1 MVDFFFFQ
9 SAVRPVL
16 LDKIVALRNVLA
28 WISQVLIIG
37 LTFTPTFWR
46 FKKPIC
52 PKIPVYLIIRT
63 FSEALPLKNHLQL
76 NFQSFNFESSL
87 QEGLDAMGFDN
98 PTPIQEKAI
107 PVILDGKDLIACAQ
121 TGTGKTA
128 AFVLPILNKISKSG
142 SSTLNTLILAPTREL
157 AIQIDQQIQ
166 GFSYFLG
173 VSSVPIYGGG
183 DGIVWEQQ
191 KKALETG
198 AEIVV
203 ATPGRLI
210 ALLAGGKI
218 DLSTLEHLVLDEA
231 DRMMDMGFSDDIL
244 KIVNFLPQKRQTIL
258 FSATMP
264 PKIRQFSMKIL
275 NKPEEISI
283 AIGKTASGVTQSMY
297 SVYDTQK
304 EELVRHILSQKNYE
318 AVIVF
323 CSTKDKVKALHKAL
337 RKSFDIEAFHSDLE
351 QVEREKIMSAF
362 KNRKVKIL
370 VGTDIISRGIDV
382 VGIELVINYDT
393 PGDPEDYVHRVG
405 RTARADAK
413 GEAITF
419 VNPKDQPKF
428 VRIEQLIGMSV
439 TQNPLPAQMEKGPS
453 FVGEKVKETAPT
465 SGSSTSP
472 LKKKKKKKKS
482 PSSSSSLPPRPYAER
497 TAEPL
502 PTVAVSEQEV
512 SVNKYGQR
520 KNVIEP

>member
-1 MVDFFFFQ
+1 
-9 SAVRPVL
+9 
-16 LDKIVALRNVLA
+16 
-28 WISQVLIIG
+28 
-37 LTFTPTFWR
+37 
-46 FKKPIC
+46 
-52 PKIPVYLIIRT
+52 
-63 FSEALPLKNHLQL
+63 
-76 NFQSFNFESSL
+76 
-87 QEGLDAMGFDN
+87 MGFDT
-98 PTPIQEKAI
+98 PTPIQEMAI
-107 PVILDGKDLIACAQ
+107 PVILSGKDLIACAQ

-128 AFVLPILNKISKSG
+128 AFVLPILNKITKSG
-142 SSTLNTLILAPTREL
+142 TSSLNTLILAPTREL

-183 DGIVWEQQ
+183 DGIVWDQQ

-244 KIVNFLPQKRQTIL
+244 KIVNYLPQTRQTIL

-323 CSTKDKVKALHKAL
+323 CSTKDKVKALHKTL

-439 TQNPLPAQMEKGPS
+439 TQNPLPAQMEKGPAYTGGAPKVSTPSTTSASNTSDPS
-453 FVGEKVKETAPT
+453 F
-465 SGSSTSP
+465 
-472 LKKKKKKKKS
+472 KKKKKKKKKKPSNSSGEPKTYAAAPKSDAPAVNEPKTEAS
-482 PSSSSSLPPRPYAER
+482 PS
-497 TAEPL
+497 
-502 PTVAVSEQEV
+502 
-512 SVNKYGQR
+512 KYGQR
-520 KNVIEP
+520 RNVIDSDLPQ

>member
-1 MVDFFFFQ
+1 
-9 SAVRPVL
+9 
-16 LDKIVALRNVLA
+16 
-28 WISQVLIIG
+28 
-37 LTFTPTFWR
+37 
-46 FKKPIC
+46 
-52 PKIPVYLIIRT
+52 
-63 FSEALPLKNHLQL
+63 
-76 NFQSFNFESSL
+76 
-87 QEGLDAMGFDN
+87 MGFDT
-98 PTPIQEKAI
+98 PTPIQEMAI
-107 PVILDGKDLIACAQ
+107 PVILTGKDLIACAQ

-128 AFVLPILNKISKSG
+128 AFVLPILNKITKSG
-142 SSTLNTLILAPTREL
+142 TSTLNTLILAPTREL

-183 DGIVWEQQ
+183 DGIVWDQQ
-191 KKALETG
+191 KRALETG

-244 KIVNFLPQKRQTIL
+244 KIVNYLPQNRQTIL

-318 AVIVF
+318 AVIIF

-453 FVGEKVKETAPT
+453 FVGEKAKPTTTAQVA
-465 SGSSTSP
+465 SSP
-472 LKKKKKKKKS
+472 AKKKKKKKKKPTQGATPERSKTADLPKGEPS
-482 PSSSSSLPPRPYAER
+482 PVK
-497 TAEPL
+497 EPQ
-502 PTVAVSEQEV
+502 SEAGP
-512 SVNKYGQR
+512 SKYGQR

>member
-1 MVDFFFFQ
+1 M
-9 SAVRPVL
+9 
-16 LDKIVALRNVLA
+16 
-28 WISQVLIIG
+28 
-37 LTFTPTFWR
+37 
-46 FKKPIC
+46 
-52 PKIPVYLIIRT
+52 
-63 FSEALPLKNHLQL
+63 

-87 QEGLDAMGFDN
+87 QEGLDAMGFDQ
-98 PTPIQEKAI
+98 PTPIQQMAI
-107 PVILDGKDLIACAQ
+107 PVILEGKDLIACAQ

-183 DGIVWEQQ
+183 DGVIWEQQ

-210 ALLAGGKI
+210 ALLAGGKM

-244 KIVNFLPQKRQTIL
+244 KIVNYLPQKRQTIL

-283 AIGKTASGVTQSMY
+283 AIGKTAEGVTQSMY

-304 EELVRHILSQKNYE
+304 EELVRHILSQKAYE
-318 AVIVF
+318 AVIIF
-323 CSTKDKVKALHKAL
+323 CSTKDKVKALYKVL
-337 RKSFDIEAFHSDLE
+337 KKGFDVEAFHSDLE
-351 QVEREKIMSAF
+351 QMEREKIMSAF
-362 KNRKVKIL
+362 KNKAVKIL
-370 VGTDIISRGIDV
+370 IGTDIISRGIDV

-393 PGDPEDYVHRVG
+393 PSDPEDYVHRVG
-405 RTARADAK
+405 RTARADK
-413 GEAITF
+413 EGEAITF
-419 VNPKDQPKF
+419 VNPKDQHKF
-428 VRIEQLIGMSV
+428 VRIEKLIGMSV
-439 TQNPLPAQMEKGPS
+439 TQNPLPESMDKGPDYA
-453 FVGEKVKETAPT
+453 GDKPKKEF
-465 SGSSTSP
+465 SSLIPDRS
-472 LKKKKKKKKS
+472 KKKKKKKK
-482 PSSSSSLPPRPYAER
+482 PIGQ
-497 TAEPL
+497 
-502 PTVAVSEQEV
+502 VSEKPVGIQNPKKETKASKIEKPV
-512 SVNKYGQR
+512 EPATPKSDAKPSKYGQR

>member
-1 MVDFFFFQ
+1 
-9 SAVRPVL
+9 
-16 LDKIVALRNVLA
+16 
-28 WISQVLIIG
+28 
-37 LTFTPTFWR
+37 
-46 FKKPIC
+46 
-52 PKIPVYLIIRT
+52 
-63 FSEALPLKNHLQL
+63 L
-76 NFQSFNFESSL
+76 NFNSFNFESSL
-87 QEGLDAMGFDN
+87 QEGLDAMGFDT
-98 PTPIQEKAI
+98 PTPIQEMAI
-107 PVILDGKDLIACAQ
+107 PVILAGKDLIACAQ

-128 AFVLPILNKISKSG
+128 AFVLPILNKITKSG
-142 SSTLNTLILAPTREL
+142 TSSLNTLILAPTREL

-244 KIVNFLPQKRQTIL
+244 KIINYLPQNRQTIL

-283 AIGKTASGVTQSMY
+283 AIGKTAAGVTQSMY

-304 EELVRHILSQKNYE
+304 EELVRYILSQKNYE

-323 CSTKDKVKALHKAL
+323 CSTKDKVKALHKTL
-337 RKSFDIEAFHSDLE
+337 RKSFDMEAFHSDLE

-382 VGIELVINYDT
+382 VGIELIINYDT

-439 TQNPLPAQMEKGPS
+439 TKNPLPAQMEKGPT

-465 SGSSTSP
+465 SATSTSP

-482 PSSSSSLPPRPYAER
+482 PTSSSSLSPRPYAER
-497 TAEPL
+497 AAEPA
-502 PTVAVSEQEV
+502 PVVGVSEQEV
-512 SVNKYGQR
+512 SASKYGQR

>member
-1 MVDFFFFQ
+1 
-9 SAVRPVL
+9 
-16 LDKIVALRNVLA
+16 
-28 WISQVLIIG
+28 
-37 LTFTPTFWR
+37 
-46 FKKPIC
+46 
-52 PKIPVYLIIRT
+52 
-63 FSEALPLKNHLQL
+63 L
-76 NFQSFNFESSL
+76 NFLTFNFETSL
-87 QEGLDAMGFDN
+87 QDGLDAMGFDK

-107 PVILDGKDLIACAQ
+107 PVILAGKDLIACAQ

-142 SSTLNTLILAPTREL
+142 ATSLNTLILAPTREL

-173 VSSVPIYGGG
+173 ISSVPIYGGG
-183 DGIVWEQQ
+183 DGMVWEQQ

-244 KIVNFLPQKRQTIL
+244 KIVNYLPQNRQTIL

-304 EELVRHILSQKNYE
+304 EELVRHILSQKAYE
-318 AVIVF
+318 AVIIF
-323 CSTKDKVKALHKAL
+323 CSTKDKVKALFKVL
-337 RKSFDIEAFHSDLE
+337 KKGFDVEAFHSDLE
-351 QVEREKIMSAF
+351 QAEREKIMSAF
-362 KNRKVKIL
+362 KNKAVKIL
-370 VGTDIISRGIDV
+370 IGTDIISRGIDV

-393 PGDPEDYVHRVG
+393 PSDPEDYVHRVG

-428 VRIEQLIGMSV
+428 VRIEKLIGMAV
-439 TQNPLPAQMEKGPS
+439 TQNSLPAHLEKGPS
-453 FVGEKVKETAPT
+453 YTGGEAPKVKAF
-465 SGSSTSP
+465 STSRP
-472 LKKKKKKKKS
+472 GNAPDSSFKKKKKKKKK
-482 PSSSSSLPPRPYAER
+482 PSQGSGEPKTYAVAPKSDAPAVNEPKTEALP
-497 TAEPL
+497 
-502 PTVAVSEQEV
+502 
-512 SVNKYGQR
+512 NKFGQR
-520 KNVIEP
+520 RNVIDLESPQ

>member
-1 MVDFFFFQ
+1 M
-9 SAVRPVL
+9 
-16 LDKIVALRNVLA
+16 
-28 WISQVLIIG
+28 
-37 LTFTPTFWR
+37 
-46 FKKPIC
+46 
-52 PKIPVYLIIRT
+52 
-63 FSEALPLKNHLQL
+63 
-76 NFQSFNFESSL
+76 NFQSFNFEPSL
-87 QEGLDAMGFDN
+87 QEGLDSMGFDN
-98 PTPIQEKAI
+98 PTPIQQIAI
-107 PVILDGKDLIACAQ
+107 PVILEGKDLIACAQ

-142 SSTLNTLILAPTREL
+142 SSLLNTLILAPTREL

-183 DGIVWEQQ
+183 DGVIWEQQ

-244 KIVNFLPQKRQTIL
+244 KIVNYLPQNRQTIL

-275 NKPEEISI
+275 NNPEEISI
-283 AIGKTASGVTQSMY
+283 AIGKTAEGVTQSMY

-304 EELVRHILSQKNYE
+304 EELVRHILSQKPYE
-318 AVIVF
+318 AVIIF
-323 CSTKDKVKALHKAL
+323 CSTKEKVKALYKL
-337 RKSFDIEAFHSDLE
+337 LKKGFDVEAFHSDLE

-362 KNRKVKIL
+362 KNKAVKIL
-370 VGTDIISRGIDV
+370 IGTDIISRGIDV

-393 PGDPEDYVHRVG
+393 PSDPEDYVHRVG
-405 RTARADAK
+405 RTARADK
-413 GEAITF
+413 EGEAITF
-419 VNPKDQPKF
+419 VNPKDQQKF
-428 VRIEQLIGMSV
+428 VRIEKLIGMKV
-439 TQNPLPAQMEKGPS
+439 TQHPLPEQMDKGPEYL
-453 FVGEKVKETAPT
+453 GEKPKQILSRPE
-465 SGSSTSP
+465 SDP
-472 LKKKKKKKKS
+472 LKKKKKKKKK
-482 PSSSSSLPPRPYAER
+482 PSSQASANPREVHDQPKNPQAQFD
-497 TAEPL
+497 ADLKKSPEPVHQ
-502 PTVAVSEQEV
+502 PQPS
-512 SVNKYGQR
+512 KYGQR
-520 KNVIEP
+520 KNVVES

>member
-1 MVDFFFFQ
+1 M
-9 SAVRPVL
+9 
-16 LDKIVALRNVLA
+16 
-28 WISQVLIIG
+28 
-37 LTFTPTFWR
+37 
-46 FKKPIC
+46 
-52 PKIPVYLIIRT
+52 
-63 FSEALPLKNHLQL
+63 

-87 QEGLDAMGFDN
+87 QEGLDAMGFDQ
-98 PTPIQEKAI
+98 PTPIQQMAI
-107 PVILDGKDLIACAQ
+107 PVILEGKDLIACAQ

-157 AIQIDQQIQ
+157 AIQIDQAIQ

-173 VSSVPIYGGG
+173 VSSVAIYGGG
-183 DGIVWEQQ
+183 DGVIWEQQ

-210 ALLAGGKI
+210 ALLAGGKM

-244 KIVNFLPQKRQTIL
+244 KIVNYLPQKRQTIL

-283 AIGKTASGVTQSMY
+283 AIGKTAEGVTQSMY

-304 EELVRHILSQKNYE
+304 EELVRHILSQKQYE
-318 AVIVF
+318 AVIIF
-323 CSTKDKVKALHKAL
+323 CSTKDKVKALYKVL
-337 RKSFDIEAFHSDLE
+337 KKGFDVEAFHSDLE
-351 QVEREKIMSAF
+351 QMEREKIMSAF
-362 KNRKVKIL
+362 KNKTVKIL
-370 VGTDIISRGIDV
+370 IGTDIISRGIDV

-393 PGDPEDYVHRVG
+393 PSDPEDYVHRVG
-405 RTARADAK
+405 RTARADK
-413 GEAITF
+413 EGEAITF
-419 VNPKDQPKF
+419 VNPKDQQKF
-428 VRIEQLIGMSV
+428 VRIEKLIGMSV
-439 TQNPLPAQMEKGPS
+439 TQNPLPESMEKGPEYAGDKPKKDFS
-453 FVGEKVKETAPT
+453 SAAPDRN
-465 SGSSTSP
+465 
-472 LKKKKKKKKS
+472 KKKKKKKK
-482 PSSSSSLPPRPYAER
+482 PSGPASETPREHQKPRPETRA
-497 TAEPL
+497 PK
-502 PTVAVSEQEV
+502 SDQ
-512 SVNKYGQR
+512 SVENSAPRPESKPSKYSQR

>member
-1 MVDFFFFQ
+1 
-9 SAVRPVL
+9 
-16 LDKIVALRNVLA
+16 
-28 WISQVLIIG
+28 
-37 LTFTPTFWR
+37 
-46 FKKPIC
+46 
-52 PKIPVYLIIRT
+52 
-63 FSEALPLKNHLQL
+63 
-76 NFQSFNFESSL
+76 
-87 QEGLDAMGFDN
+87 MGFDT
-98 PTPIQEKAI
+98 PTPIQEMAI
-107 PVILDGKDLIACAQ
+107 PVILTGKDLIACAQ

-128 AFVLPILNKISKSG
+128 AFVLPILNKITKSG
-142 SSTLNTLILAPTREL
+142 TSTLNTLILAPTREL

-183 DGIVWEQQ
+183 DGIVWDQQ
-191 KKALETG
+191 KRALETG

-244 KIVNFLPQKRQTIL
+244 KIVNYLPQNRQTIL

-318 AVIVF
+318 AVIIF

-453 FVGEKVKETAPT
+453 FVGEKAKPTTTAQVV
-465 SGSSTSP
+465 SSP
-472 LKKKKKKKKS
+472 AKKKKKKKKKPTQGATPERS
-482 PSSSSSLPPRPYAER
+482 NTADLPIVEPSAVK
-497 TAEPL
+497 EPQ
-502 PTVAVSEQEV
+502 SEAGP
-512 SVNKYGQR
+512 SKYGQR

>member
-1 MVDFFFFQ
+1 
-9 SAVRPVL
+9 
-16 LDKIVALRNVLA
+16 
-28 WISQVLIIG
+28 
-37 LTFTPTFWR
+37 
-46 FKKPIC
+46 
-52 PKIPVYLIIRT
+52 
-63 FSEALPLKNHLQL
+63 
-76 NFQSFNFESSL
+76 
-87 QEGLDAMGFDN
+87 MGFDT
-98 PTPIQEKAI
+98 PTPIQEMAI
-107 PVILDGKDLIACAQ
+107 PVILTGKDLIACAQ

-128 AFVLPILNKISKSG
+128 AFVLPILNKITKSG
-142 SSTLNTLILAPTREL
+142 TSTLNTLILAPTREL

-183 DGIVWEQQ
+183 DGIVWDQQ

-244 KIVNFLPQKRQTIL
+244 KIVNYLPQNRQTIL

-453 FVGEKVKETAPT
+453 FVGEKAKPTTTAQVA
-465 SGSSTSP
+465 SSP
-472 LKKKKKKKKS
+472 VKKKKKKKKKPTQGATPERSNTADLPKGEPS
-482 PSSSSSLPPRPYAER
+482 PVK
-497 TAEPL
+497 EPQ
-502 PTVAVSEQEV
+502 SEAGP
-512 SVNKYGQR
+512 SKYGQR